1 VLLLIRRYRQVDVM
15 QDGLTTT
22 VGRGGPKANR
32 SRRCYPIIMLD
43 LDKELERRRICR
55 AIPIIAGRCRY
66 DRDIH
71 KSSEHY
77 RLQPAQTTVRVTVW
91 LYGDRF
97 VKITDRVIHYFFSND
112 A

>member
-15 QDGLTTT
+15 QGGLTTT
-22 VGRGGPKANR
+22 VERVPQGEPLSPLLSN
-32 SRRCYPIIMLD
+32 IMLDD